1 LKLRLEVLEVVTDA
15 PLKVYPRNPPMRPRI
30 NPTKFSE
37 ITEKTSTSIDPIF
50 LWAALLY
57 SSQEPTS
64 TSMPAMLPHTRIIV
78 ESMPGISKELTV
90 LAMKALIRV
99 ISPASA
105 DSANAAVGFGEVF
118 TAKVH
123 PDR

>member
-1 LKLRLEVLEVVTDA
+1 
-15 PLKVYPRNPPMRPRI
+15 
-30 NPTKFSE
+30 
-37 ITEKTSTSIDPIF
+37 
-50 LWAALLY
+50 LLY

-64 TSMPAMLPHTRIIV
+64 VSIPAMLPHTRIIV
-78 ESMPGISKELTV
+78 ELMPGISSELTV

-105 DSANAAVGFGEVF
+105 DSAKAAVGFGDVF

>member
-1 LKLRLEVLEVVTDA
+1 VLEVVTDA

-57 SSQEPTS
+57 SSHEPTS
-64 TSMPAMLPHTRIIV
+64 VSSPAMLPHTRIIV
-78 ESMPGISKELTV
+78 VLRPGISSELTV

-105 DSANAAVGFGEVF
+105 DSAKAAVGFGATF